1 MTMRITKNILLA
13 PIAILFLSS
22 CANFPS
28 EVSKRLEIKSD
39 AVNFI
44 TCEFGD
50 LDHEIVINTTDETS
64 EILFESGLYL
74 KGSYR
79 FDQPMLTYFINYFYE
94 DEEVLKYQIPVF
106 SNIFTRFQFS
116 EIKNIP
122 DIKEKDFENI
132 RLDRDGIVNTQFL
145 AKCVLTDVI
154 PR

>member
-79 FDQPMLTYFINYFYE
+79 FDQPMLTYFINYLYE

-106 SNIFTRFQFS
+106 SNISTRFQFS